1 MNSVHAVVLN
11 HRRCDQVV
19 RCLAALDATEFPGLK
34 VLVVDNDSG
43 SAEVHALR
51 EAGARVVE
59 SGGNLGYAGGNNVG
73 IRVALD
79 EGAES
84 VWILNPDI
92 EPRPPALGRL
102 AAAMAGDPSLG
113 IVGGRLLEDDRSGL
127 RVQSEGGRIVWEAGG
142 RSELIGRGRIPRRF
156 ERRRLRRVDFVPGA
170 AMLIRRAVI
179 EQIGLLPEE
188 YFMYFE
194 ETEYC
199 VRATRGGFGV
209 AVEPRAELIHHTPR
223 TVGMPGETFLYYFIR
238 NRLLFGRR
246 HTEFR
251 FEDLVADVTPF
262 VQGWRRRVIELDPD
276 WADRFEELIGWAI
289 EDARTGRT
297 GRRDDVG

>member
-1 MNSVHAVVLN
+1 MSAVHAVVLN

-19 RCLAALDATEFPGLK
+19 RCLAAIDASDFADLR

-43 SAEVHALR
+43 PAEVHALR

-79 EGAES
+79 EGAS
-84 VWILNPDI
+84 FVWILNPDI
-92 EPRPPALGRL
+92 EPRPAALRRMM
-102 AAAMAGDPSLG
+102 AAMSGDPSLG

-170 AMLIRRAVI
+170 AMLIRRAVFD
-179 EQIGLLPEE
+179 QVGLLPEE

-194 ETEYC
+194 ETEFC
-199 VRATRGGFGV
+199 LRATNAGFGI
-209 AVEPRAELIHHTPR
+209 AVDPRAELIHHTPR

-246 HTEFR
+246 HTEVP
-251 FEDLVADVTPF
+251 FENLVSDVTPF
-262 VQGWRRRVIELDPD
+262 VQGWRRRVADLDPG
-276 WADRFEELIGWAI
+276 WADRFEELVGWAI
-289 EDARTGRT
+289 EDARIGRT

>member
-1 MNSVHAVVLN
+1 MSAVHAVVLN

-19 RCLAALDATEFPGLK
+19 RCLAALDATEFPDLK

-43 SAEVHALR
+43 AAEVHALR
-51 EAGARVVE
+51 EAGARVVQ

-79 EGAES
+79 EGAS
-84 VWILNPDI
+84 FVWILNPDI
-92 EPRPPALGRL
+92 EPRPPALRRMV
-102 AAAMAGDPSLG
+102 AAMTGDPSLG

-156 ERRRLRRVDFVPGA
+156 ERRRLRSVDFVPGA
-170 AMLIRRAVI
+170 AMLIRRSVF
-179 EQIGLLPEE
+179 ERVGLLPEE

-199 VRATRGGFGV
+199 LRAGRAGFGI

-238 NRLLFGRR
+238 NRLLFGLG
-246 HTEFR
+246 HTQFA
-251 FEDLVADVTPF
+251 FEELVADVTPF
-262 VQGWRRRVIELDPD
+262 VQGWRRRVAELDPG
-276 WADRFEELIGWAI
+276 WSDRFEELVGWAI
-289 EDARTGRT
+289 EDARAGRT
-297 GRRDDVG
+297 GRRDGVG